1 MVQVKVAVL
10 PVLSVELALA
20 GDGQLP
26 VAPPLTIQV
35 TVPLGVVVD
44 VPVTIAVKLNGVP
57 TTAVEAGEAIR
68 VIDGEAEAMAMV
80 VAGDE
85 VAEL

>member
-10 PVLSVELALA
+10 PVLSVVLALA

-35 TVPLGVVVD
+35 KVPDGVSD
-44 VPVTIAVKLNGVP
+44 VPVTIAVKISGVP
-57 TTAVEAGEAIR
+57 TTAVEAGESIR

-85 VAEL
+85 IAEL

>member
-1 MVQVKVAVL
+1 MVQVKVSVL
-10 PVLSVELALA
+10 PALSVALALA

-35 TVPLGVVVD
+35 KVPLGVVVD

-57 TTAVEAGEAIR
+57 TTAVDAGDAISAIDGAAEAI
-68 VIDGEAEAMAMV
+68 AMV
-80 VAGDE
+80 VVGDE
-85 VAEL
+85 VAAL